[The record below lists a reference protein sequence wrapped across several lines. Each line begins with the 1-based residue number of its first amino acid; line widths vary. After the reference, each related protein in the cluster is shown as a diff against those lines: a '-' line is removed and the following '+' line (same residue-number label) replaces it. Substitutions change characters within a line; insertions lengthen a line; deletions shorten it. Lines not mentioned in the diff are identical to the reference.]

1 MSNKGVLIAIFI
13 KKNKILSELESLKND
28 FNIEYDKINIYS
40 IEDNEEEY
48 LATFKSYTKEYVSK
62 IPNSSVMHV
71 KNKCIFS
78 INALNK
84 LIETE
89 SLNKEIPNNVPNNEY
104 PVNWDNYKN
113 KLIILTN
120 NQLNIKKLTKI
131 EDKSIFF
138 ND

>member
-84 LIETE
+84 LID
-89 SLNKEIPNNVPNNEY
+89 SLNKDSNVPNNEY

>member
-40 IEDNEEEY
+40 IDDNEEEY

-78 INALNK
+78 INALNR
-84 LIETE
+84 LID
-89 SLNKEIPNNVPNNEY
+89 SLNKDSNVPNNEY
-104 PVNWDNYKN
+104 PVNWDDYKN

>member
-28 FNIEYDKINIYS
+28 FNIEFEKINVYS

-84 LIETE
+84 LID
-89 SLNKEIPNNVPNNEY
+89 SLNKDSDVPNNEY

>member
-78 INALNK
+78 INALNR
-84 LIETE
+84 LID
-89 SLNKEIPNNVPNNEY
+89 SLNKDSNVPNNEY
-104 PVNWDNYKN
+104 PVNWDDYKN

>member
-78 INALNK
+78 INALNR
-84 LIETE
+84 LIH
-89 SLNKEIPNNVPNNEY
+89 SLNKDSNVPNNEY

>member
-78 INALNK
+78 INALNR
-84 LIETE
+84 LID
-89 SLNKEIPNNVPNNEY
+89 SLNKDSNVPNNEY

>member
-1 MSNKGVLIAIFI
+1 MSNNGVLIAIFI

-78 INALNK
+78 INALNR
-84 LIETE
+84 LID
-89 SLNKEIPNNVPNNEY
+89 SLNKDSNVPNNEY

>member
-1 MSNKGVLIAIFI
+1 MSNNGVLIAIFI

-28 FNIEYDKINIYS
+28 FNIEFEKINVYS

-84 LIETE
+84 LID
-89 SLNKEIPNNVPNNEY
+89 SLNKDSDVPNNEY
-104 PVNWDNYKN
+104 PVNWDDYKN

>member
-40 IEDNEEEY
+40 IDDNEEEY

-78 INALNK
+78 INALNR
-84 LIETE
+84 LID
-89 SLNKEIPNNVPNNEY
+89 SLNKDSNVPNNEY

>member
-1 MSNKGVLIAIFI
+1 MSNNGVLIAIFI

-78 INALNK
+78 INALNR
-84 LIETE
+84 LID
-89 SLNKEIPNNVPNNEY
+89 SLNKDSNVPNNEY
-104 PVNWDNYKN
+104 PVNWDDYKN